1 MIVKVKG
8 AGVKL
13 AGKWCFKNE
22 TVEISKE
29 EYKNNKEYVEV
40 IQEDIEE
47 SKNPE
52 GELNNGS
59 DTNDGAINEGENS
72 GEDNKDE
79 ELETLK
85 EEAKKLGINVT
96 HNMRK
101 DTIIKKIEEI
111 NVKKE
116 ESKNPEGE

>member
-8 AGVKL
+8 VGVKL
-13 AGKWCFKNE
+13 AGKWCFKNQ
-22 TVEISKE
+22 TAEISKE
-29 EYKNNKEYVEV
+29 EYEDNKEYVEI

-47 SKNPE
+47 PKNPE

-59 DTNDGAINEGENS
+59 DTNDGIIDGSENS

-79 ELETLK
+79 ELEVLK

-101 DTIIKKIEEI
+101 DTIIKKIEEA
-111 NVKKE
+111 NAKNE
-116 ESKNPEGE
+116 EPKNPEGE

>member
-8 AGVKL
+8 VGVKL
-13 AGKWCFKNE
+13 AGKWCFKNQ
-22 TVEISKE
+22 TAEIGKE
-29 EYKNNKEYVEV
+29 EYENNKEYVEV

-47 SKNPE
+47 PKNPE

-59 DTNDGAINEGENS
+59 DTNDGTINEGENS

-79 ELETLK
+79 ELEALK

-101 DTIIKKIEEI
+101 DTIIKKIEEV
-111 NVKKE
+111 NVKSE
-116 ESKNPEGE
+116 EPKNPEGE